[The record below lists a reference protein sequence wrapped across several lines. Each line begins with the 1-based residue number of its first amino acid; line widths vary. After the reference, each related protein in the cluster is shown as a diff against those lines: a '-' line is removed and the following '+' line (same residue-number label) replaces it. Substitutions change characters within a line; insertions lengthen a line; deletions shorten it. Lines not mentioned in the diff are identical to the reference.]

1 MKQIAQIKMIK
12 KTPCPYCDRALNFF
26 KNKGAEVEVVD
37 LTNDIDKL
45 MEWRNKTGH
54 QTVPMIFIG
63 EKFVG
68 GYDDLKALDL
78 DGGFDPL
85 VFG

>member
-1 MKQIAQIKMIK
+1 MKQKAQIKMIK
-12 KTPCPYCDRALNFF
+12 KTPCPYCDRALTFF
-26 KNKGAEVEVVD
+26 KNKGVEVEVTD

-45 MEWRNKTGH
+45 MEYRNQTGH

-68 GYDDLKALDL
+68 GYDDLKALDA

>member
-1 MKQIAQIKMIK
+1 MIK
-12 KTPCPYCDRALNFF
+12 KTPCPYCDRALTFF
-26 KNKGAEVEVVD
+26 KNKGVEVEVTD

-45 MEWRNKTGH
+45 MEYRNQTGH

-68 GYDDLKALDL
+68 GYDDLKALDA